1 MAVRVL
7 ILGGYGTFGGRLAHL
22 LGGTPG
28 LELIIAGR
36 SLEQAERF
44 CAALPG
50 NRRAARVDRNGNLK
64 QQIAA
69 LAPDIL
75 VDASGPFQA
84 YGHAPYRVVEVTL
97 ELGVHYLDLADGSD
111 FVAGIRRYDEAARQ
125 RSIFILSGVSSFP
138 VLTLAVIRHLMQGLA
153 RLDSVRAG
161 IAPSPYAGVGLN
173 VIRAIASYAG
183 QRVRVRRDGSDVDGR
198 ALTET
203 MRYTVAPPG
212 MLPLKPTLF
221 SLVDVPD
228 LRAIPEQ
235 WPEVH
240 DVWAGAGPVP
250 AILHRALI
258 ALSWFVRGGLVRSL
272 APFAR
277 VFFVAVNHLRWGE
290 HRGGMFVAIT
300 GRTASGAP
308 AARSWHMLAER
319 DDGPLIPSMAVE
331 ALIRRYLDGRRPTS
345 GARAATHELEL
356 DDYRRMF
363 ATRAIQEGTRDD
375 LPPAAEV
382 PLYRRVLG
390 EAWDGLPVAIR
401 AIHTIGSHATAKGRA
416 RVSRGTNVAARVT
429 GALFRFPD
437 ASDDVAVTVDFS
449 ADGGQETWRR
459 NFGGSQFTSRQRA
472 GTGSYERLLVEQFGP
487 FEFALALVVENG
499 RLNLILRGWCFL
511 GVPLPL
517 RWAPTG
523 TAYESGENGQ
533 FHFFVEIAHPLCGLI
548 VRYQG
553 SLSPSAERGQPS

>member
-7 ILGGYGTFGGRLAHL
+7 ILGGYGIFGGRLAHL
-22 LGGTPG
+22 LGATPG

-36 SLEQAERF
+36 SLAQAERF
-44 CAALPG
+44 CATLPG
-50 NRRAARVDRNGNLK
+50 NRRAARVDRNGDLK

-84 YGHAPYRVVEVTL
+84 YGDAPYRVVEAAL

-111 FVAGIRRYDEAARQ
+111 FVAGIRRYDDVARQ
-125 RSIFILSGVSSFP
+125 RGIFILSGVSSFP
-138 VLTLAVIRHLMQGLA
+138 VLTLAVIRHLMHGMA
-153 RLDSVRAG
+153 HLDSVRAG

-183 QRVRVRRDGSDVDGR
+183 QRVRVRRDGRDVDGR

-235 WPEVH
+235 WPDVR

-250 AILHRALI
+250 KILHRALI
-258 ALSWFVRGGLVRSL
+258 ALSWLVRGGLVRSL

-277 VFFVAVNHLRWGE
+277 VFFIAVNHLRWGE
-290 HRGGMFVAIT
+290 HRGGMFVAII
-300 GRTASGAP
+300 GRTESGAP

-319 DDGPLIPSMAVE
+319 DDGPLIPSMAAE
-331 ALIRRYLDGRRPTS
+331 ALIRRYLDGRRPAA

-356 DDYRRMF
+356 DDRMF
-363 ATRAIQEGTRDD
+363 ATRARSARAHAMTCRWRPMRRSIVASWAKHGTACLSLSARSTRSGRRRLPWAARGCRAAQTWLRAWPAPCSGS
-375 LPPAAEV
+375 LPP
-382 PLYRRVLG
+382 
-390 EAWDGLPVAIR
+390 
-401 AIHTIGSHATAKGRA
+401 TT
-416 RVSRGTNVAARVT
+416 
-429 GALFRFPD
+429 
-437 ASDDVAVTVDFS
+437 
-449 ADGGQETWRR
+449 TWR
-459 NFGGSQFTSRQRA
+459 
-472 GTGSYERLLVEQFGP
+472 
-487 FEFALALVVENG
+487 
-499 RLNLILRGWCFL
+499 
-511 GVPLPL
+511 
-517 RWAPTG
+517 
-523 TAYESGENGQ
+523 
-533 FHFFVEIAHPLCGLI
+533 
-548 VRYQG
+548 
-553 SLSPSAERGQPS
+553 